1 MKNKILVIEDDRAI
15 SELLCMNLEAAGYE
29 TVAAYDGEEAQRLL
43 LWQEDADL
51 AVVDIMLPGK
61 DGFALMEDFKKKEL
75 PVLYLTAKDDVASK
89 VKGLKLGAEDYMV
102 KPFEMLEL
110 LVRIEKVLERTGRAK
125 KVLTVRNI
133 LVDMQ
138 SHQVYKD
145 GLPVSLKPME
155 YDLFVLLLQNKN
167 IALGREELL
176 KRVWGENY
184 LGESRTVDV
193 HIGQLRKS
201 WNFMMRSGRSRNLD
215 TVWRNKDEAVETNG
229 TSYAGNA
236 IMCPDP
242 SGNAKSLYHRK
253 TKPQ

>member
-1 MKNKILVIEDDRAI
+1 
-15 SELLCMNLEAAGYE
+15 
-29 TVAAYDGEEAQRLL
+29 
-43 LWQEDADL
+43 
-51 AVVDIMLPGK
+51 
-61 DGFALMEDFKKKEL
+61 
-75 PVLYLTAKDDVASK
+75 
-89 VKGLKLGAEDYMV
+89 
-102 KPFEMLEL
+102 
-110 LVRIEKVLERTGRAK
+110 
-125 KVLTVRNI
+125 
-133 LVDMQ
+133 
-138 SHQVYKD
+138 
-145 GLPVSLKPME
+145 ME

-193 HIGQLRKS
+193 HIGQLRKKLELYDG
-201 WNFMMRSGRSRNLD
+201 SGRSRNLD

>member
-1 MKNKILVIEDDRAI
+1 
-15 SELLCMNLEAAGYE
+15 
-29 TVAAYDGEEAQRLL
+29 
-43 LWQEDADL
+43 
-51 AVVDIMLPGK
+51 
-61 DGFALMEDFKKKEL
+61 
-75 PVLYLTAKDDVASK
+75 
-89 VKGLKLGAEDYMV
+89 
-102 KPFEMLEL
+102 MLEL

-176 KRVWGENY
+176 KRVWGRKLTWEKAW
-184 LGESRTVDV
+184 TVDV
-193 HIGQLRKS
+193 QLSDSSEKS

-242 SGNAKSLYHRK
+242 SGNAKYFISQENG
-253 TKPQ
+253 KPQ